1 MDYLQHHLVTLTAR
15 LLLLMDVGGIQHGV
29 RRRRVAG
36 AVINGSE
43 ILMLLAAV
51 VILLSMLGINLS
63 GLLIPAGV
71 AAALASKDLAHN
83 FLAGFF
89 LFAVQVAP
97 QHERCPECVQASYDG
112 MQTGAKAFS
121 ITLWRSVR
129 SQPPP
134 SSGASA
140 TRGQAC
146 IGYGW

>member
-1 MDYLQHHLVTLTAR
+1 MP
-15 LLLLMDVGGIQHGV
+15 
-29 RRRRVAG
+29 RRSVAG

-89 LFAVQVAP
+89 LFAVQV
-97 QHERCPECVQASYDG
+97 
-112 MQTGAKAFS
+112 
-121 ITLWRSVR
+121 
-129 SQPPP
+129 QPPAGALP
-134 SSGASA
+134 RMRSSIMVECRLEQNDCLPRFGGLSGYSCHLHLVPPPRQVRLASGG
-140 TRGQAC
+140 GQS
-146 IGYGW
+146 